1 LYQVIP
7 LKTIFMFA
15 VEAVVWAGNIEL
27 NRSFDFKGSNFYM
40 LFEVLVCFLGIWQVD
55 RIARVAFEMAQ
66 KRQRRLCSVDK
77 ANVLEVITSKH
88 CLYINTPNRKRLR
101 MAECVTF
108 EFHKSS
114 AARKITILF

>member
-1 LYQVIP
+1 
-7 LKTIFMFA
+7 
-15 VEAVVWAGNIEL
+15 
-27 NRSFDFKGSNFYM
+27 
-40 LFEVLVCFLGIWQVD
+40 
-55 RIARVAFEMAQ
+55 MAQ

-88 CLYINTPNRKRLR
+88 CLYVNAPNRKRLS

-114 AARKITILF
+114 AVRKITILFQECVCLQDTLNACYLAAGVTTMARAGHGNRC